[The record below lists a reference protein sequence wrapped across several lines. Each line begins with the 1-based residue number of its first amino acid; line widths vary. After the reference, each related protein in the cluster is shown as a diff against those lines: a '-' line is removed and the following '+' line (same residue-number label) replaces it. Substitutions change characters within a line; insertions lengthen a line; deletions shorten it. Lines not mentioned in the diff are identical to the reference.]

1 MATESAS
8 TEAVGPSITSEETA
22 ARAVQKRYEGLMT
35 VRAKAIKGKGAWYW
49 AHLEPI
55 LVQSNDTGLPKAVKL
70 RCSLCDAVF
79 SASNPSRT
87 ASEHLKRG
95 TCPNFSMPPSTSSG
109 SSPPRPISSIPPPP
123 SNQHPCTSSSS
134 GRKRSSPV
142 SSHLALIESHSVY
155 TPPPALGAP
164 HLLQSMPTHGP
175 SIVLSGGK
183 EDLGALAMLEDSV
196 KKLKS
201 PKASPGPVL
210 SKDQVESAL
219 SLLCDWFYESCG
231 VVSSSSVD
239 HPKFRDF
246 LRQVGVPPIL
256 RNVLTGP
263 QLEARYQNAR
273 ADAEARI
280 REALFFQ
287 LSTAGWREGAIVS
300 VSINLPNGTS
310 VFNQAVPVLTQAPS
324 DYAEEL
330 LLDSISVVVGSS
342 AGGMNRC
349 AGIVSDRFKSKALCN
364 LENRNPWMV
373 NLACQIQ
380 ALHSLLKDF
389 TTDLPLFQSVASNC
403 VKLASFLNTNS
414 SVRSLFHR
422 YQLNEIGYSVLLRVT
437 PVTNSWK
444 LVFPLLEDIL
454 TSARPI
460 QMTLLDESYKPVS
473 TNDQIASE
481 LAEMVKDMQFW
492 TNLEAVH
499 ALVSL
504 VQDMAREVE
513 TDRPLVGEC
522 LPLWENLRCKVKEW
536 SSRYNLDEGHARKL
550 LERRF
555 KKSYHP
561 AWSASYI
568 LDPLNLEKDASG
580 KYLPPFKYL
589 TPEQEKDVDRLI
601 TRMVSREEAHIA
613 LMELMKW
620 RAEGLNPLYAQ
631 AVQVRETDPLTG
643 KSRVTNPQSRRIVWE
658 TCLSELRSL
667 GKVAARLIFLH
678 VTARGFRCNTS
689 MTRLLAAHG
698 PRSDRAHKL
707 VFVAAH
713 SKLERKDISNDEDR
727 DGELFRIGDDD
738 DDDVLHDSFG
748 DAPSA

>member
-1 MATESAS
+1 MATESAP
-8 TEAVGPSITSEETA
+8 TEAVVAPSITSEETA
-22 ARAVQKRYEGLMT
+22 ARAVQKRFEGLMT

-123 SNQHPCTSSSS
+123 PLLNTCTSSSS

-155 TPPPALGAP
+155 TPPPAIGAP
-164 HLLQSMPTHGP
+164 PVLQPMPTHSQP
-175 SIVLSGGK
+175 IVLSGGR

-201 PKASPGPVL
+201 PKTSPGPVL
-210 SKDQVESAL
+210 SKHQVESAL
-219 SLLCDWFYESCG
+219 SFLCDWFYESCG
-231 VVSSSSVD
+231 VVSISSVD
-239 HPKFRDF
+239 NPKFRDF
-246 LRQVGVPPIL
+246 LRQVGLPPISRDL
-256 RNVLTGP
+256 LAGP
-263 QLEARYQNAR
+263 QLEARYRNAQ
-273 ADAEARI
+273 ADADARI

-287 LSTAGWREGAIVS
+287 LSIAGWMEGGIVS
-300 VSINLPNGTS
+300 VSVNLPNGTS
-310 VFNQAVPVLTQAPS
+310 VFQRAVPVVTRAPS
-324 DYAEEL
+324 DYAEEVF
-330 LLDSISVVVGSS
+330 LDSISVAAGSTT
-342 AGGMNRC
+342 GGINRC
-349 AGIVSDRFKSKALCN
+349 AGIVSDRFKSKALRN
-364 LENRNPWMV
+364 LENHNPWMV
-373 NLACQIQ
+373 NLTCQIQ
-380 ALHSLLKDF
+380 ALHNLLKDF
-389 TTDLPLFQSVASNC
+389 TIDLPLFQSVASNC

-414 SVRSLFHR
+414 PVRSVFHR
-422 YQLNEIGYSVLLRVT
+422 YQLNEMGYSGLLRAS
-437 PVTNSWK
+437 PVTDSWQ
-444 LVFPLLEDIL
+444 LVFPMLEDIL

-473 TNDQIASE
+473 TNDPVAVE

-499 ALVSL
+499 ALVKL
-504 VQDMAREVE
+504 VQDMAREME
-513 TDRPLVGEC
+513 TNRPLVGEC
-522 LPLWENLRCKVKEW
+522 LPLWENLRSKVKEW
-536 SSRYNLDEGHARKL
+536 SSRYNLDEGPACKL
-550 LERRF
+550 LDRRF

-568 LDPLNLEKDASG
+568 LDPLYLEKDASG
-580 KYLPPFKYL
+580 KYLPPYKYL
-589 TPEQEKDVDRLI
+589 TPDQEKDVDRLI

-631 AVQVRETDPLTG
+631 AVQVRQTDPLTG
-643 KSRVTNPQSRRIVWE
+643 KLQVANPQSRRLVWE
-658 TCLSELRSL
+658 TCLSELRSV
-667 GKVAARLIFLH
+667 GKVAVRLIFLH
-678 VTARGFRCNTS
+678 ATACGFRCNSS
-689 MTRLLAAHG
+689 MARWLATHG
-698 PRSDRAHKL
+698 PGSERAHKL

-713 SKLERKDISNDEDR
+713 SKLERRDFSNDEER
-727 DGELFRIGDDD
+727 DGELFAIGE
-738 DDDVLHDSFG
+738 DDDVLQDSPFG
-748 DAPSA
+748 DGPSA